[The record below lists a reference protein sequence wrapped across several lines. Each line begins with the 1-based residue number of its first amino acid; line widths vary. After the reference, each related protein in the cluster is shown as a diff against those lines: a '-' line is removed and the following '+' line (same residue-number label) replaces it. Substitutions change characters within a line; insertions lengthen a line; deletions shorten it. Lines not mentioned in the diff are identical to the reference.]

1 MSTTDELLQN
11 AEAYAASFDKG
22 TLPLPP
28 ARKIAILAC
37 MDARL
42 NPYGLLGLQ
51 EGDAHVIRNA
61 GGVVTDDEIRSL
73 AISQRLLGTEEIIL
87 IHHTDCGM
95 LTFTDDE
102 FKRSVQDDVGIKP
115 GWAAEAFPDLDEDVR
130 QSIAR
135 IKASPFIPRKDSVR
149 GFVYDVH
156 TGKLREVDTPD
167 DQSDGGRLASALG
180 IGR

>member
-1 MSTTDELLQN
+1 MSTTDDLLRN
-11 AEAYAASFDKG
+11 NEAYAADFDKG
-22 TLPLPP
+22 DLPLPP
-28 ARKIAILAC
+28 AKKLAVIAC

-42 NPYGLLGLQ
+42 NPYGILGLE

-87 IHHTDCGM
+87 IHHTGCGM

-149 GFVYDVH
+149 GFVYEVE
-156 TGKLREVDTPD
+156 TGRLREV
-167 DQSDGGRLASALG
+167 S
-180 IGR
+180 

>member
-1 MSTTDELLQN
+1 MSNTDELLKN
-11 AEAYAASFDKG
+11 NESYAEGFDKAD
-22 TLPLPP
+22 LPLPP
-28 ARKIAILAC
+28 AKKAAVVAC

-42 NPYGLLGLQ
+42 DVHHILGIE

-61 GGVVTDDEIRSL
+61 GGVVTDDAIRSL

-102 FKRSVQDDVGIKP
+102 FRSQIEQDTGVRP
-115 GWAAEAFPDLDEDVR
+115 TWAAEAFPDLDGDVK

-135 IKASPFIPRKDSVR
+135 IKASPFVPNKDSVR
-149 GFVYDVH
+149 GFVYEVES
-156 TGKLREVDTPD
+156 GKLREV
-167 DQSDGGRLASALG
+167 S
-180 IGR
+180 

>member
-1 MSTTDELLQN
+1 MSVTNELLQN
-11 AEAYAASFDKG
+11 AEVYAERFDQG
-22 TLPLPP
+22 ELPLPP
-28 ARKIAILAC
+28 AKRIAVLAC

-42 NPYGLLGLQ
+42 NPYGLLGLS

-95 LTFTDDE
+95 LTFSDDE
-102 FKRSVQDDVGIKP
+102 FRRQVQTDTGIKP
-115 GWAAEAFPDLDEDVR
+115 EWAAEAFDDLEEDVR

-135 IKASPFIPRKDSVR
+135 IKSSPFIPRKDSVR
-149 GFVYDVH
+149 GFVYDVK
-156 TGKLREVDTPD
+156 T
-167 DQSDGGRLASALG
+167 GRLYEVK
-180 IGR
+180 